1 MVAEETETGKSY
13 WANIFTNEASW
24 DEPEAVT
31 KYNQMKLDA
40 KQQVRRM
47 TKLSKNDWV
56 ALTDNDSGTLKF
68 SK

>member
-13 WANIFTNEASW
+13 WANIFTNETSW

-31 KYNQMKLDA
+31 KYNQMKLEA

-56 ALTDNDSGTLKF
+56 ALTDNDSGTLTF